1 MNAVT
6 LLGKQLANVNA
17 IFHSLIEDLTD
28 QEWISRPAPG
38 QNIIAYIAWHL
49 PRVQDSHIH
58 TWIQG
63 IPELVHS
70 DRWSHWRHLKPFGD
84 GVGISLEEADEVA
97 LSVLQ
102 ADVLAYADAVY
113 HESSAW
119 LYSLSEADLDR
130 IPNTRLHLSPYSEYQ
145 TPGFY
150 EESSSLLDQ
159 PIWAQLMR
167 PCIGHVHRHLG
178 ELELAK
184 ALLRAGRE

>member
-6 LLGKQLANVNA
+6 LLDNQLANINA

-38 QNIIAYIAWHL
+38 QNIIAYIAWHV
-49 PRVQDSHIH
+49 PRVQDNFIH
-58 TWIQG
+58 TWIRG
-63 IPELVHS
+63 IPEVFHS
-70 DRWSHWRHLKPFGD
+70 DRWAHWYHLRQFGI
-84 GVGISLEEADEVA
+84 GVGIMLEESDEIA
-97 LSVLQ
+97 LNVLK
-102 ADVLAYADAVY
+102 ADVLAYANAVY
-113 HESSAW
+113 NENSAW
-119 LYSLSEADLDR
+119 LKGLSEADLDQ
-130 IPNTRLHLSPYSEYQ
+130 IPDSRLHLSPYPEYQ

-167 PCIGHVHRHLG
+167 PCTGHVHRHLG

-184 ALLRAGRE
+184 AMLRARQ